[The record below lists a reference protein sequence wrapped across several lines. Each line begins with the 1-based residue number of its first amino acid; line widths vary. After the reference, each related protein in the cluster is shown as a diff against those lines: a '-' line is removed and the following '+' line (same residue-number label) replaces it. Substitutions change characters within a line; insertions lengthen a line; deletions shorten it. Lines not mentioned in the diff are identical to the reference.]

1 MIEECLVVEFRV
13 TGDDCPLA
21 RATREV
27 EATLDC
33 RPPQARRDGNAL
45 LRFSVRGESE
55 ALCERLDTAED
66 IRYLHV
72 SHTDGTANVR
82 CLSKRPCVIHRLVD
96 AGFMVESVQYRDGV
110 ETYVGAVVGH
120 DVLRGVLE
128 AAGETVGVT
137 LERVSPLG
145 TTDDTPVARRWDLT
159 PAQEAALETA
169 LEMGYFEIPRNA
181 TASEVS
187 AALGIGKSAFLER
200 LRRGQTALFS
210 QLFDGN
216 RS

>member
-13 TGDDCPLA
+13 TGDECPLS
-21 RATREV
+21 RATQEV

-33 RPPQARRDGNAL
+33 RPPQARRDGNSL
-45 LRFSVRGESE
+45 LRFSARGQSE
-55 ALCERLDTAED
+55 ALVERLDRDEH

-72 SHTDGTANVR
+72 SRADGIANVR
-82 CLSKRPCVIHRLVD
+82 CLSKHPCVVHQLVD
-96 AGFMVESVQYRDGV
+96 VGFMAESLQYREGT
-110 ETYVGAVVGH
+110 ETYLGAVVGH

-128 AAGETVGVT
+128 AAGEAVGVT
-137 LERVSPLG
+137 LERVYPLG
-145 TTDDTPVARRWDLT
+145 ADEDAPVAQRWDLT

-169 LEMGYFEIPRNA
+169 FEMGYFEIPRNA
-181 TASEVS
+181 TASEVG

-210 QLFDGN
+210 QLLSGN